1 MGPMR
6 ATDRRPDT
14 RACRSTSW
22 CDEAR
27 KPAVAWRA
35 ESSWSGEAVRPAAG
49 RGEPWDSWRRR
60 AAFAWTNA
68 WPSPG
73 HSGAAEELSESP
85 MDDSVREWSAGEPAD
100 SRARCDSRA
109 WRGSTLGVD
118 AVEGKVAETSFDR
131 GVVCGAGRT
140 GDLGG
145 EPTVGYSAESQPGG
159 RRAGDS
165 MCRSSRYASL
175 RVLPYEV
182 TASR

>member
-22 CDEAR
+22 CDGAR

-35 ESSWSGEAVRPAAG
+35 GLSPSGEAVRPAAG
-49 RGEPWDSWRRR
+49 RGEPWGSWRRR
-60 AAFAWTNA
+60 AAFACTNA
-68 WPSPG
+68 WASAG
-73 HSGAAEELSESP
+73 HPETSVELSEPP
-85 MDDSVREWSAGEPAD
+85 MDDSVREWLADEPAD
-100 SRARCDSRA
+100 SRTRRDSRA
-109 WRGSTLGVD
+109 RRGSTLGVD
-118 AVEGKVAETSFDR
+118 AVEGEMAETSFDR
-131 GVVCGAGRT
+131 GVICVAGRA
-140 GDLGG
+140 GDLSG
-145 EPTVGYSAESQPGG
+145 EPTVGDSAESQPGG

-165 MCRSSRYASL
+165 MCRSSRNASL